1 MIEEFKKMIFDTN
14 EGIAHIE
21 LLPDNYSIVDILFFT
36 GLFITIIVISR
47 RKEFAGFREW
57 LDKKFGWLF

>member
-14 EGIAHIE
+14 EEIILMG
-21 LLPDNYSIVDILFFT
+21 LLPDNYSVTDILFVT
-36 GLFITIIVISR
+36 GLFIILIVISR

-57 LDKKFGWLF
+57 LDRKFGWLF